1 MTYFKPLILVC
12 GLGFVLT
19 ACSQENTPL
28 TQPEQQIETQH
39 VPETSPSQQTTA
51 QKVTTPRTPQ
61 ANQSNLSAQQSSLS
75 GANREFNI
83 AVRLS
88 SDVLFDFGEA
98 KLKPQAFQALDD
110 VVGTIQNK
118 AKGVISITGHTD
130 SKGSDA
136 ANLKL
141 SFERAEAV
149 KNYFLSKGLN
159 FDYQIDGKGESE
171 PIAPNQL
178 NQGEDNPEGRQKNRR
193 VDIIINKNETLG
205 QRHS

>member
-1 MTYFKPLILVC
+1 MTYFNPLILVC
-12 GLGFVLT
+12 GLGLVLT
-19 ACSQENTPL
+19 ACSQENTPP
-28 TQPEQQIETQH
+28 TQSEQQIETQH
-39 VPETSPSQQTTA
+39 VPETSPAQQATA
-51 QKVTTPRTPQ
+51 QKVETPQTPQ

-75 GANREFNI
+75 GTNREFNI
-83 AVRLS
+83 AVRLN
-88 SDVLFDFGEA
+88 SDVLFDFGES
-98 KLKPQAFQALDD
+98 KLKPQAFEALDE

-149 KNYFLSKGLN
+149 KNYFVSKGLH

-171 PIAPNQL
+171 PVAPNQL
-178 NQGEDNPEGRQKNRR
+178 SQGEDNPEGRQKNRR
-193 VDIIINKNETLG
+193 VDIIINKNEALG
-205 QRHS
+205 QPHS